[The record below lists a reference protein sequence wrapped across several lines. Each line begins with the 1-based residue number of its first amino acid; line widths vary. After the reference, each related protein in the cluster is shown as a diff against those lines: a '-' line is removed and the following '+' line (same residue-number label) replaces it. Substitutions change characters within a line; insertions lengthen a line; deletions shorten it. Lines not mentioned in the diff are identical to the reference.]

1 MTKVIQLDPLDR
13 VFYMR
18 TILGLIAGIFTGF
31 AIAPGT
37 GHGAAG
43 ATAVLVVLVLYIISY
58 QVAKGIAKTIT
69 NSPRR
74 KWAAK

>member
-37 GHGAAG
+37 GHGPVIG
-43 ATAVLVVLVLYIISY
+43 TAILMGLVLYSFSY
-58 QVAKGIAKTIT
+58 LVAKCIAKHT
-69 NSPRR
+69 P
-74 KWAAK
+74 